1 MTNAESIIA
10 RIDNELGQRPRP
22 EWTEDTRD
30 QVNRIRTKTQSSMV
44 RLKDKRQAIQD
55 NRSLSPKGQSDDIA
69 KLANESVG
77 DYTSMG
83 KQVERWSDEIADT
96 PLFSVTSPIT
106 DPIVRQLRGQEIRD
120 GLRGLD
126 ENENNARFLVAAEQ
140 DHDEVLDA
148 MLTSPTGP
156 LVSADVKRRALD
168 ARARRLNPKGYAQW
182 EQTTLLRDEVKAL
195 LEHVALCLV
204 SMGADPEKVAKE
216 LGIVLHDLIEEQG
229 RAKRENTTLMQGMK

>member
-22 EWTEDTRD
+22 EWTEDTRKD
-30 QVNRIRTKTQSSMV
+30 LIDVRMKTKRNLV

-55 NRSLSPKGQSDDIA
+55 NRSLSPQGQRDEIA

-77 DYTSMG
+77 DHTSMS

-96 PLFSVTSPIT
+96 PLFSVKSPIT
-106 DPIVRQLRGQEIRD
+106 DPVVRQLRGQEIRD

-126 ENENNARFLVAAEQ
+126 ENERNAQFILAAER
-140 DHDEVLDA
+140 DLDEVLDS

-156 LVSADVKRRALD
+156 LVNPDVKRRALD
-168 ARARRLNPKGYAQW
+168 TRARRLNPKGYANW
-182 EQTTLLRDEVKAL
+182 EQTILLRDEVKAL

-204 SMGADPEKVAKE
+204 SMGADAVKVGKE
-216 LGIVLHDLIEEQG
+216 LGVVIHDLVEEQK
-229 RAKRENTTLMQGMK
+229 RAKRENTTLLQGMK

>member
-10 RIDNELGQRPRP
+10 SIDVALSQVPKSA
-22 EWTEDTRD
+22 WTEDTRKD
-30 QVNRIRTKTQSSMV
+30 VTDVRVKTQRNLV

-55 NRSLSPKGQSDDIA
+55 NRSLSPQGQRDNIA
-69 KLANESVG
+69 TLANDAIG
-77 DYTSMG
+77 DYVSVG
-83 KQVERWSDEIADT
+83 KQVERWDT
-96 PLFSVTSPIT
+96 ELTDTSLFSVKSPIT
-106 DPIVRQLRGQEIRD
+106 DPVVRQLRDQEIRD

-126 ENENNARFLVAAEQ
+126 ENERNAQFIVAAER

-168 ARARRLNPKGYAQW
+168 ARARRLNPKGYANW

-204 SMGADPEKVAKE
+204 SMGADAEKVGKE
-216 LGIVLHDLIEEQG
+216 LGIVLHDLVEEQR
-229 RAKRENTTLMQGMK
+229 RAKREAATMMRGMK